1 MSSHI
6 KVVVGDITQLSVDAV
21 VNAANTHLAGG
32 GGVDGAIH
40 RAAGYE
46 QLQAACRELGGCP
59 TGEVV
64 VTPAFNLPATYIFHA
79 VGPVWRGGERG
90 EPDQLA
96 NCYRRAMS
104 LAKERQLKSIA
115 FPAISCG
122 VYGYPPEQA
131 TAIAVAEVQR
141 AAAQNPSLESVI
153 FCCFDETMADLY
165 RHCLRT
171 Q

>member
-90 EPDQLA
+90 EPEQLA

-122 VYGYPPEQA
+122 IYGYPPEQA

-141 AAAQNPSLESVI
+141 AAAQNPFLESVI